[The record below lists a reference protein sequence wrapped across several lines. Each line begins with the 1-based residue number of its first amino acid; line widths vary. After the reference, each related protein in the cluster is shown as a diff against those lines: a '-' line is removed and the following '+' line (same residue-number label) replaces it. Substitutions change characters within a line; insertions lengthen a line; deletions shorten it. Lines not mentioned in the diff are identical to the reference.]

1 MKCRI
6 LIVNNYVNQNV
17 DYLDCRATCDTL
29 PLANFDAFKP
39 LSNRGAGD
47 RINSEWGMAVAKAR
61 ATTALDPA
69 EIANRLEEDIALGR
83 ILPRERLI
91 EEELALRFGVNR
103 HVIRQVLMDLE
114 TFGLVARQKNKGATV
129 RDLLPEDV
137 INIYAVRELLEGKAA
152 ELIALPPAPEVIAQ
166 LREIQDR
173 HSKAAAAGELANVFR
188 LNLLFHKTFF
198 AACGNPHLADAIQH
212 FALKAHIARSLTVG
226 DPKLLARA
234 VEEHGKILEFLE
246 RGERANLVGM
256 VVDHI
261 IPSRDAYLESYR
273 RRFGD

>member
-1 MKCRI
+1 MGGGWI
-6 LIVNNYVNQNV
+6 
-17 DYLDCRATCDTL
+17 
-29 PLANFDAFKP
+29 
-39 LSNRGAGD
+39 
-47 RINSEWGMAVAKAR
+47 MAVAKAKP
-61 ATTALDPA
+61 AAPALDPSA
-69 EIANRLEEDIALGR
+69 IANRIEEDIALGR

-114 TFGLVARQKNKGATV
+114 SFGLVVRQKNKGATV

-137 INIYAVRELLEGKAA
+137 SNIYAVRELLEGKAA
-152 ELIALPPAPEVIAQ
+152 ELIALPPAPDVIAR
-166 LREIQDR
+166 LKEIQEK
-173 HSKAAAAGELANVFR
+173 HGKAAAAGELANVFR

-226 DPKLLARA
+226 DPKLLQRA
-234 VEEHGKILEFLE
+234 VEEHNKILDFLE
-246 RGERANLVGM
+246 RADRPNLVRM
-256 VVDHI
+256 VVEHI

-273 RRFGD
+273 RRFGNEG